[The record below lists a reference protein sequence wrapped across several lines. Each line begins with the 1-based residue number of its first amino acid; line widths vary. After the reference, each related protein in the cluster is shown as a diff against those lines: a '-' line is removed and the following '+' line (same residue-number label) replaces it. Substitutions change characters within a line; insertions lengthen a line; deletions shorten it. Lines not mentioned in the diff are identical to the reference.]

1 MNLTLL
7 RAEFRRLRHN
17 RRLLISAAALP
28 GLFFVWF
35 TSGSGDDR
43 VGGLAVTPYVMVSMA
58 TYGAM
63 NALLNGGGV
72 IAAERAVGWSRQ
84 LRVAGV
90 RSRDYVATK
99 IALAY
104 VTAALG
110 VVVVLAIGATIEHVE
125 LSVVVW
131 IKIAGSV
138 LLGLLPV
145 AALGVVVGYLARPSS
160 LQFVLGIGSILLA
173 LSGGLFSPIEHSPS
187 AIRVLIQAFPVYWA
201 GDAGRSALRGSW
213 VGWHGVAVW
222 SVWTVAIAA
231 VAAWAYQRDSLRPS
245 AAGTT

>member
-7 RAEFRRLRHN
+7 RAELRRLRHN
-17 RRLLISAAALP
+17 RRLLVSAAALP

-35 TSGSGDDR
+35 TSGSDNER
-43 VGGLAVTPYVMVSMA
+43 VGGLAVAPYVMVSMA

-84 LRVAGV
+84 LRVAGL

-99 IALAY
+99 VMVSYL
-104 VTAALG
+104 TAALG
-110 VVVVLAIGATIEHVE
+110 VLVVLTIGATMKQVE
-125 LSVVVW
+125 LSLVVW
-131 IKIAGSV
+131 IQIAASV

-173 LSGGLFSPIEHSPS
+173 LSGGLFNPIEHFPSP
-187 AIRVLIQAFPVYWA
+187 IRAVIQVFPVYWA
-201 GDAGRSALRGSW
+201 GHAGRSALQGSW
-213 VGWHGVAVW
+213 VGWHGAVVW
-222 SVWTVAIAA
+222 SIWTFALGT